1 MEEMNCQ
8 RIKEYLY
15 QFIDG
20 QLDTTNSMLVKEHI
34 SICPLCELEWKREKE
49 MDSLIRRTIPKENA
63 HFALKERIINRIEEF
78 KKTKVFS
85 PTGLKPILAVTSVAL
100 LLVIVST
107 VVKETRTFPIFTEA
121 ISSHI
126 KFLQGGL
133 PIEITSSNPQDI
145 KDWFQGKIDF
155 AIMVP
160 DLSSKGIHLIG
171 GRICHLK
178 DRKVAYLMYE
188 KDSYVISV
196 FVIDT
201 KGLNIPRA
209 ESIDLGNKKVFIKS
223 ESGYQSILC
232 LKRGSDIGCIF
243 VSELPEDELVKI
255 IA

>member
-1 MEEMNCQ
+1 MEEMNCH

-63 HFALKERIINRIEEF
+63 PFALKERIINRIEEF

-121 ISSHI
+121 I
-126 KFLQGGL
+126 
-133 PIEITSSNPQDI
+133 
-145 KDWFQGKIDF
+145 
-155 AIMVP
+155 
-160 DLSSKGIHLIG
+160 
-171 GRICHLK
+171 
-178 DRKVAYLMYE
+178 
-188 KDSYVISV
+188 
-196 FVIDT
+196 
-201 KGLNIPRA
+201 
-209 ESIDLGNKKVFIKS
+209 
-223 ESGYQSILC
+223 
-232 LKRGSDIGCIF
+232 
-243 VSELPEDELVKI
+243 
-255 IA
+255 